1 MAFVGFIE
9 RSKLLALMIVEPA
22 DAGTTAGTA
31 GTAGREGR
39 AGLVGLFDLP
49 AAFFFRGFFGRT
61 GESIAFPYSIVRAI
75 VLVLRFF
82 LAFEG
87 AMKS

>member
-1 MAFVGFIE
+1 
-9 RSKLLALMIVEPA
+9 MIVELA

-39 AGLVGLFDLP
+39 AGLIGLADFL
-49 AAFFFRGFFGRT
+49 AVFFFNGFFGIA

-75 VLVLRFF
+75 VLVLRIF

-87 AMKS
+87 PMKS